1 MPMAAIKSFFSKHTP
16 TYEQA
21 VATIKSAPATLA
33 NSVCKHKKSLTAL
46 ALLSAATYALP
57 QTRKAIVHG
66 ARTGLRKVQALFK
79 HTYEKVSLNGQL
91 LNAAKKG
98 YPRLARI
105 LIAAKANISATNFRQ
120 KTPLHLAAKYGHTDV
135 VRILLASKAD
145 IAAQDD
151 CNETPLHKAAK
162 YGHLDVVK
170 VLIDSHANIAA
181 KDYESETPL
190 HHAAKYGHFDIV
202 NTLLAVGANHALRD
216 YWGKTPLHWAIE
228 RQYFAVAKC
237 LIDAGA
243 STEGINLQASGYDAY
258 IQSIAC

>member
-1 MPMAAIKSFFSKHTP
+1 MKNSILLSIATIISLTATQSMPMASIKSFFSKHTP

-21 VATIKSAPATLA
+21 VAAIKNTPTALA

-46 ALLSAATYALP
+46 ALFSAATCALP
-57 QTRKAIVHG
+57 QIRKALSQG
-66 ARTGLRKVQALFK
+66 ARTGLRAIHSLFK
-79 HTYEKVSLNGQL
+79 RTREKASLNGQL

-98 YPRLARI
+98 YPRIARI
-105 LIAAKANISATNFRQ
+105 LIAAKANISATNYYQ
-120 KTPLHLAAKYGHTDV
+120 QTPLHLAAKYGHLDV
-135 VRILLASKAD
+135 VRILLAAKAD

-151 CNETPLHKAAK
+151 CNETPLHYAAK
-162 YGHLDVVK
+162 YGNL
-170 VLIDSHANIAA
+170 
-181 KDYESETPL
+181 
-190 HHAAKYGHFDIV
+190 DIV
-202 NTLLAVGANHALRD
+202 NALLGAGADHGLRD

-228 RQYFAVAKC
+228 RQYFAIAKV